1 MIYPCFGSADEQ
13 SMRLIGTTTG
23 SLLPVVFCCCVPVFS
38 VHCAVLCGMVRLLS
52 EKFLDCL
59 WFPSFFAF
67 AGWSRHQSLSLSL
80 SLSLSQTA
88 GKVPSLSPY
97 TNQLVLMTQQENAV
111 TLSQRRFAT
120 LSMRQQALLIEFTFR
135 FLFLFLLLLLSFSS
149 WFFW

>member
-1 MIYPCFGSADEQ
+1 
-13 SMRLIGTTTG
+13 
-23 SLLPVVFCCCVPVFS
+23 
-38 VHCAVLCGMVRLLS
+38 MVRLLS
-52 EKFLDCL
+52 ENFLTACGSR
-59 WFPSFFAF
+59 PSLRLL
-67 AGWSRHQSLSLSL
+67 AGLDTNLSLSL